1 MRGIVLVFLGLVVG
15 AVIIDK
21 VRSPRPAESRSRRAV
36 ESRAETNPLGFVSS
50 VTLAVNGGFYA
61 VGLHGRVWRVIDDTA
76 IPVQGIPE
84 KIWIL
89 ELIPST
95 NGDVYARSFER
106 IYRIQNGVA
115 TPVETLEAKNAR
127 RPANQ
132 QFTWLENLP
141 ATDAERRAFVL
152 AYHVQRQLEEAKPAE
167 PYPFDPDP

>member
-1 MRGIVLVFLGLVVG
+1 MRDVLLVIGGLIVG
-15 AVIIDK
+15 AFVFGFFK
-21 VRSPRPAESRSRRAV
+21 APSATEPRPRPA
-36 ESRAETNPLGFVSS
+36 AERKTDAPLAFLHS

-95 NGDVYARSFER
+95 NGDVYARSLDR
-106 IYRIQNGVA
+106 IFRIQNGVA
-115 TPVETLEAKNAR
+115 SPVETLETKNAR